1 MTHNLILI
9 FLLVLAAGLSV
20 YENYRSII
28 YGGGYNDKN
37 LLILFILL
45 VLIEFVRNM

>member
-20 YENYRSII
+20 YEDLRANIH
-28 YGGGYNDKN
+28 GGGYNTKK
-37 LLILFILL
+37 IFYCYLFYW
-45 VLIEFVRNM
+45 F